1 MRFLPDKLSLQID
14 FDKPYMI
21 SQANELNY
29 MKVNIWDPSLFLRA
43 KDLVPIA
50 PLSES
55 VKVLPTIVDEETA
68 D

>member
-1 MRFLPDKLSLQID
+1 MRFLPHKLSLQID

-21 SQANELNY
+21 SQANDLN
-29 MKVNIWDPSLFLRA
+29 KLTVNIWDPALFIRV

-55 VKVLPTIVDEETA
+55 VKVLPKIVNKETA
-68 D
+68 V